1 MRKIKFWIPILL
13 LQLGWGLNTEAQT
26 APTFNPLVDDIM
38 EVVPP
43 LSALIDSA
51 LLHDPYIRFRNLQLF
66 VENCKIKSVRNEWTQ
81 YLGVLAEVR
90 YGSYDQFTS
99 SGGSTLATASSSDVR
114 WNASSYFQ
122 LPLRTFIN
130 RKNQIKQADLEKA
143 QAKSMLDVQR
153 QEVEMKVIRQYNDLV
168 LKQKLMKI
176 TSRSKETLEISL
188 QMAEKNFTNGSL
200 PMNEY
205 AMITENYKRAAT
217 EFATAEVEF
226 QASYQLLEV
235 LTGMKFQKHENQN

>member
-1 MRKIKFWIPILL
+1 MRKIKVLTALL
-13 LQLGWGLNTEAQT
+13 LLLLGWGLNTNAQT
-26 APTFNPLVDDIM
+26 TPTFNPLVDDIM
-38 EVVPP
+38 EIVPP
-43 LSALIDSA
+43 LSVLIDSA
-51 LLHDPYIRFRNLQLF
+51 VQQDPYVRFRNLQLY
-66 VENCKIKSVRNEWTQ
+66 VENCKIKSVKNEWTQ
-81 YLGVLAEVR
+81 YLGVLTEMR

-99 SGGSTLATASSSDVR
+99 SGGSTLSTPASKDLR
-114 WNASSYFQ
+114 WNASGYVQ
-122 LPLRTFIN
+122 LPLRSFIN

-143 QAKSMLDVQR
+143 QAVSMMQVQK

-176 TSRSKETLEISL
+176 TSRSKETLEISMQL
-188 QMAEKNFTNGSL
+188 AEKNFTNGSL

-235 LTGMKFQKHENQN
+235 LTGMTFQKRNNQN